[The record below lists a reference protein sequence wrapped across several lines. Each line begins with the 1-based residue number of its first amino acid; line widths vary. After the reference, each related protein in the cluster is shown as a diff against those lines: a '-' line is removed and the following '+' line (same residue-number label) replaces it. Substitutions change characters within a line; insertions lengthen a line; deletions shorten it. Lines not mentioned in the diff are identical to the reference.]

1 MLKEAI
7 EENQKELHKVAK
19 RIRGIL
25 DELVEICG
33 DTVKGVRGRMREMKV
48 YLEGGLEGE
57 GG

>member
-7 EENQKELHKVAK
+7 EENRNELHKVNR

-25 DELVEICG
+25 DHLVEICG

-48 YLEGGLEGE
+48 YLEGEGE
-57 GG
+57 G